1 MIDHIGILSDGTIIP
16 CCLDSNGIINLGN
29 IYDDNINDILNSKR
43 VKDMINGY
51 KRHYKCEELCRHC
64 SFIKEGE

>member
-43 VKDMINGY
+43 VKDMINGF

-64 SFIKEGE
+64 SFLE